1 MNRTKFD
8 LRHRKPNRQDLRVP
22 DKTLFNTEQIR
33 KTCSLP
39 GGINAITNVVS
50 GYTQPENQKFL
61 NSQESGLTRSLR
73 ELSTI

>member
-8 LRHRKPNRQDLRVP
+8 LRQRKPNRQDLRVP

-39 GGINAITNVVS
+39 EGINAITNVAA
-50 GYTQPENQKFL
+50 GYTQPKDQKFL
-61 NSQESGLTRSLR
+61 NSLESGLTRSLR